1 MAPPPENRVAPAD
14 ILVVGASHKT
24 SNTALRDRLFITP
37 EDEPAVLDA
46 LRAGGFDQA
55 VVVSTCDR
63 VEICGIPHDLDTA
76 LRTVQLIMETRAG
89 AERLG
94 ERALY
99 NMSGRTAVKHLFGVA
114 ASLESE
120 VIGEAEVLGQVKEA
134 RARAQ
139 AHGSLGSELDL
150 LFQKAFSAA
159 KEVRTRTAIAEG
171 PLTLANAALRAVQ
184 NLFGTLDKV
193 SALLLGPG
201 EMGGLMLSHFRH
213 HDLKHFVVAG
223 PTPERAASA
232 GRAFGTHFVTYE
244 ELPDALVQADLVIGA
259 AGTGRLL
266 ITADM
271 MRAAIRARRRKPVF
285 ILDVAIPADVD
296 RAVDDLE
303 DVFLYDLDDL
313 EMISRANR
321 DSRDSASREAW
332 DIVERHTDGFF
343 DDVIGR
349 SADPEVADLRAYFEM
364 VRAEVLASAGDTD
377 PDEVTRRLIKRLLH
391 RPTEALRAAAREG
404 NGESAIG
411 DAVRRLFALNEFD
424 QPGAVSKPP
433 KEQDK

>member
-1 MAPPPENRVAPAD
+1 M
-14 ILVVGASHKT
+14 
-24 SNTALRDRLFITP
+24 
-37 EDEPAVLDA
+37 
-46 LRAGGFDQA
+46 
-55 VVVSTCDR
+55 
-63 VEICGIPHDLDTA
+63 
-76 LRTVQLIMETRAG
+76 
-89 AERLG
+89 
-94 ERALY
+94 
-99 NMSGRTAVKHLFGVA
+99 
-114 ASLESE
+114 
-120 VIGEAEVLGQVKEA
+120 
-134 RARAQ
+134 
-139 AHGSLGSELDL
+139 
-150 LFQKAFSAA
+150 
-159 KEVRTRTAIAEG
+159 
-171 PLTLANAALRAVQ
+171 
-184 NLFGTLDKV
+184 
-193 SALLLGPG
+193 
-201 EMGGLMLSHFRH
+201 
-213 HDLKHFVVAG
+213 
-223 PTPERAASA
+223 
-232 GRAFGTHFVTYE
+232 TYE

-321 DSRDSASREAW
+321 DSRDLASREAW

-364 VRAEVLASAGDTD
+364 VRAEVLASAGDAD

-433 KEQDK
+433 RSKTNEPGRQI

>member
-1 MAPPPENRVAPAD
+1 MASPPDNRVAPAD

-24 SNTALRDRLFITP
+24 SSTALRDRLFITP

-46 LRAGGFDQA
+46 LRAGGFEEA
-55 VVVSTCDR
+55 VVISTCDR
-63 VEICGIPHDLDTA
+63 VEICGIPNDPDTA
-76 LRTVQLIMETRAG
+76 RRTVHAIMESRSGAG
-89 AERLG
+89 MLDEQ
-94 ERALY
+94 ALY
-99 NMSGRTAVKHLFGVA
+99 TLSGRMAVKHLFGVA

-159 KEVRTRTAIAEG
+159 KEVRTQTAIAEG

-232 GRAFGTHFVTYE
+232 GQAFGTHFVTYV
-244 ELPDALVQADLVIGA
+244 ELPEALVQADLVIGA
-259 AGTGRLL
+259 AGTGRIL
-266 ITADM
+266 ITAEM
-271 MRAAIRARRRKPVF
+271 MRDAIRARRRKPVF
-285 ILDVAIPADVD
+285 ILDVAVPADVD
-296 RAVDDLE
+296 RAADELE

-313 EMISRANR
+313 EMISRSNR
-321 DSRDSASREAW
+321 SSRDSASREAW
-332 DIVERHTDGFF
+332 NIVERHTDGFF
-343 DDVIGR
+343 EDVVGR
-349 SADPEVADLRAYFEM
+349 SADPEVADLRAYFE
-364 VRAEVLASAGDTD
+364 VIREEVLASAGDAGS
-377 PDEVTRRLIKRLLH
+377 DEVTRRLINRLLH
-391 RPTEALRAAAREG
+391 RPTEALRVAAREG
-404 NGESAIG
+404 NGESSIAE
-411 DAVRRLFALNEFD
+411 AVRRLFALNEFD
-424 QPGAVSKPP
+424 QPGAESKPP
-433 KEQDK
+433 KEQDR